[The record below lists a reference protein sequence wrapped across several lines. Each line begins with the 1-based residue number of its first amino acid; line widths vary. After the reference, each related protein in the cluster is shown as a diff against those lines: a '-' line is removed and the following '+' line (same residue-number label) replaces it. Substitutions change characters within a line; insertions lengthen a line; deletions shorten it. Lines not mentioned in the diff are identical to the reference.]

1 MPDRWPSSGG
11 KTMNDRMKT
20 ALEMAEV
27 DADAITDVLEV
38 FAKYWEAEDAR
49 YVNFALML
57 AREACDRAKRVKSG
71 ALMECRFAAALETN
85 GDYSIHGWRDRAHGK
100 SDEKGWMRQLL
111 DDSGADPISEVFGTV
126 LVPLPRVEEVV
137 AEVDGEGE
145 DS

>member
-71 ALMECRFAAALETN
+71 ALMECRFAAAIDIEGQYAVTGYSLPIGDFAEEDWFEGLCDSLAPGENDGFCTVYLEPP
-85 GDYSIHGWRDRAHGK
+85 
-100 SDEKGWMRQLL
+100 QLER
-111 DDSGADPISEVFGTV
+111 G
-126 LVPLPRVEEVV
+126 VV